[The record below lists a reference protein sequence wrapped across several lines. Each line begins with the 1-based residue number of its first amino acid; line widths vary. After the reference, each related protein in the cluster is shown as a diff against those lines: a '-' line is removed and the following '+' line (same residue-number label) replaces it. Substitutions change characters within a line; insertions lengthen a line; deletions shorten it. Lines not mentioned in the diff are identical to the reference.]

1 MPRVRAGD
9 LSINYVEHGSGDN
22 VVLAVH
28 GNLGCADW
36 LALVLPQLPP
46 NVRVIAAEW
55 RGCGESDK
63 PQPAIDFSNYSMATH
78 AQDMLNLLDALGIHR
93 CHLYGHSTGG
103 IICSYMLVKQPGRFG
118 KVLMLDPVTPLGLE
132 LAPGQID
139 VLTQMKNDPATCFAG
154 MASAAPTLFR
164 PDIAGPR
171 PAAAVR
177 ADRLGAA
184 ARAVRADHRAH
195 HGAVRRHLVRH
206 AAEPGQGMGFQGAR
220 CADTG
225 DDARA
230 PGAVRQ
236 ARLLG
241 AARALRRDGQ
251 APAQVQPRSLP
262 LRRPLDEPGGPLPV
276 RARSSPTTSDR
287 SDRLASRGEHDMTDP
302 GGEQTMI
309 IRCSRQRAAPS
320 RSPPCS
326 PPARPR
332 RSSR

>member
-1 MPRVRAGD
+1 MTRIRAGEIS
-9 LSINYVEHGSGDN
+9 LNYVEHGSGDN

-103 IICSYMLVKQPGRFG
+103 IICSHLLVAQPARFG

-139 VLTQMKNDPATCFAG
+139 VLTQMRNDPAVCFAG

-164 PDIAGPR
+164 PETMAPGQQPQYALTAS
-171 PAAAVR
+171 PAQRELFGRIIERTKVLSDGVWFGTPQNLAR
-177 ADRLGAA
+177 EWSTRTLA
-184 ARAVRADHRAH
+184 ARMPEMTHE
-195 HGAVRRHLVRH
+195 HLLLCGRLDYWVPREH
-206 AAEPGQGMGFQGAR
+206 FDQMA
-220 CADTG
+220 
-225 DDARA
+225 
-230 PGAVRQ
+230 
-236 ARLLG
+236 ARL
-241 AARALRRDGQ
+241 
-251 APAQVQPRSLP
+251 PRCTLEVFPYIGHSMNLEVPSLFAGIFAHYF
-262 LRRPLDEPGGPLPV
+262 RPV
-276 RARSSPTTSDR
+276 
-287 SDRLASRGEHDMTDP
+287 
-302 GGEQTMI
+302 
-309 IRCSRQRAAPS
+309 
-320 RSPPCS
+320 
-326 PPARPR
+326 
-332 RSSR
+332 

>member
-103 IICSYMLVKQPGRFG
+103 IICSHMLVKQPGRFG
-118 KVLMLDPVTPLGLE
+118 RVLMLDPVTPLGLE

-164 PDIAGPR
+164 TDSLAPGQQPQFALTATESQRRLFERIIERTTVLSDGIWFGTPQNLAKEWTSKALAAQI
-171 PAAAVR
+171 PAMT
-177 ADRLGAA
+177 
-184 ARAVRADHRAH
+184 HE
-195 HGAVRRHLVRH
+195 HLVLCGKLDYWVPREH
-206 AAEPGQGMGFQGAR
+206 FDEMAR
-220 CADTG
+220 RLPKCVLEVFPYVGHSMNLEVPELFARIFADYFKP
-225 DDARA
+225 D
-230 PGAVRQ
+230 
-236 ARLLG
+236 
-241 AARALRRDGQ
+241 
-251 APAQVQPRSLP
+251 
-262 LRRPLDEPGGPLPV
+262 
-276 RARSSPTTSDR
+276 
-287 SDRLASRGEHDMTDP
+287 
-302 GGEQTMI
+302 
-309 IRCSRQRAAPS
+309 
-320 RSPPCS
+320 
-326 PPARPR
+326 
-332 RSSR
+332 